1 VSARFAIVTDSTAD
15 LGPLAQANEIRVM
28 PLTIRFGNEEYR
40 DGVDLSSAEFYDKLK
55 TSPQPPITAQPAPA
69 AFVDT
74 YRALLDGGAER
85 ILSLHISS
93 ALSGT
98 YNAASIAAS
107 MVDARRISVVDTRSV
122 SAGIAMLAIDARRRF
137 SEGAAFEDVESAIR
151 ADLPHIELFAT
162 IPNLTYLAR
171 GGRIGGLRGMVG
183 NVLKIVPILML
194 KDGEVTEHA
203 KVRTFARAVDLLVQT
218 AIDRI
223 PVKGRARVSILH
235 SVAPELAAS
244 ISARIRAAAEPVF
257 EITCDI
263 GPTVGTHA
271 GPGAVGV
278 CFIP

>member
-1 VSARFAIVTDSTAD
+1 MSARFAIVTDSTAD
-15 LGPLAQANEIRVM
+15 LGPLAQANDINVV
-28 PLTIRFGNEEYR
+28 PLTIRFGNQEFR
-40 DGVDLSSAEFYDKLK
+40 DGVDLSSAEFYEKLK

-69 AFVDT
+69 TFVDA
-74 YRALLDGGAER
+74 YRSLLDGGTER

-107 MVDARRISVVDTRSV
+107 MVDARRITVVDTRSV

-137 SEGAAFEDVESAIR
+137 KAGAAFEEVEAAIR

-162 IPNLTYLAR
+162 VPSLTYLAR

-183 NVLKIVPILML
+183 NVLKIVPILVL
-194 KDGEVTEHA
+194 KDGEVSEYA
-203 KVRTFARAVDLLVQT
+203 KVRTFARAVEQLGQT
-218 AIDRI
+218 AVDRM
-223 PVKGRARVSILH
+223 PVKARARVSILH

-244 ISARIRAAAEPVF
+244 LSERIRVATEPVF

>member
-1 VSARFAIVTDSTAD
+1 MSSRFAIVTDSTAD
-15 LGPLAQANEIRVM
+15 LGPLAKANDIQVV
-28 PLTIRFGNEEYR
+28 PLTIRFGNQEFR
-40 DGVDLSSAEFYDKLK
+40 DGVDLSSAEFYEKLK
-55 TSPQPPITAQPAPA
+55 TSQQPPITAQPAPA
-69 AFVDT
+69 TFVET

-85 ILSLHISS
+85 ILSLHISA

-98 YNAASIAAS
+98 YNAASIAAA
-107 MVDARRISVVDTRSV
+107 MVDSRRISVVDTRSV

-137 SEGAAFEDVESAIR
+137 NEGAHFDDVEAVVR
-151 ADLPHIELFAT
+151 ADIPHIELFAT
-162 IPNLTYLAR
+162 IPNLTFLAR

-183 NVLKIVPILML
+183 NVLKIVPILMV

-218 AIDRI
+218 AIERI
-223 PVKGRARVSILH
+223 PVKGRARVAVLH
-235 SVAPELAAS
+235 SVAPDLAAS
-244 ISARIRAAAEPVF
+244 ISERVRTATEPVF

-271 GPGAVGV
+271 GAGAVGV

>member
-1 VSARFAIVTDSTAD
+1 MSSRFAIVTDSTAD
-15 LGPLAQANEIRVM
+15 LGPLAPANDIHVV
-28 PLTIRFGNEEYR
+28 PLTIRFGNQEYR
-40 DGVDLSSAEFYDKLK
+40 DGVDLSSAMFYEKLK

-69 AFVDT
+69 AFVDV
-74 YRALLDGGAER
+74 YRALLVGGTER
-85 ILSLHISS
+85 VLSLHVSS

-107 MVDARRISVVDTRSV
+107 TVDARRISVVDTRSV

-137 SEGAAFEDVESAIR
+137 NEGAAFEVVEAAVR

-194 KDGEVTEHA
+194 KDGEVTEYA

-218 AIDRI
+218 AFDRI
-223 PVKGRARVSILH
+223 PAKGRARVAILH

-244 ISARIRAAAEPVF
+244 ISERIRAATEPVF

>member
-1 VSARFAIVTDSTAD
+1 MSSRFAIVTDSTAD
-15 LGPLAQANEIRVM
+15 LGPLAQSNDIHVV
-28 PLTIRFGNEEYR
+28 PLTIRFGNQEYR

-55 TSPQPPITAQPAPA
+55 TSQQPPITAQPAPA

-85 ILSLHISS
+85 VLSLHISS

-98 YNAASIAAS
+98 YNAASIAAA

-137 SEGAAFEDVESAIR
+137 NAGAEFEAVESAIR
-151 ADLPHIELFAT
+151 ADIPHIELFAT

-183 NVLKIVPILML
+183 NVLKIVPILVV

-203 KVRTFARAVDLLVQT
+203 KVRTFVRAVELLTQT

-223 PVKGRARVSILH
+223 PVKGRARVAILH
-235 SVAPELAAS
+235 SVAPDLAAS
-244 ISARIRAAAEPVF
+244 ISERLRTETEPVF

>member
-1 VSARFAIVTDSTAD
+1 MSSRYAIVTDSTAD
-15 LGPLAQANEIRVM
+15 LGQLAQVNDIHVV
-28 PLTIRFGNEEYR
+28 PLTIRFGNQEYR

-85 ILSLHISS
+85 VLSLHISG

-137 SEGAAFEDVESAIR
+137 NEGAAFEDVEAAIR

-223 PVKGRARVSILH
+223 PAKGHARVSILH
-235 SVAPELAAS
+235 SVAPELAVS
-244 ISARIRAAAEPVF
+244 ISERIRTATEPVF

>member
-1 VSARFAIVTDSTAD
+1 MTARFAIVTDSTAD
-15 LGPLAQANEIRVM
+15 LGPLAQANDIHVV
-28 PLTIRFGNEEYR
+28 PLTIRFGNQEYR
-40 DGVDLSSAEFYDKLK
+40 DGVDLSSAEFYEKLE

-85 ILSLHISS
+85 ILSMHISS

-98 YNAASIAAS
+98 YNAASIAAA

-137 SEGAAFEDVESAIR
+137 NAGAAFEEVEAAIR
-151 ADLPHIELFAT
+151 EDIPNIELFAT
-162 IPNLTYLAR
+162 VPNLTYLAR

-194 KDGEVTEHA
+194 KDGEVKEHS
-203 KVRTFARAVDLLVQT
+203 KVRTFARAVEQLGQT
-218 AIDRI
+218 AIDRM

-244 ISARIRAAAEPVF
+244 LNERIRLATEPVF

>member
-1 VSARFAIVTDSTAD
+1 MSSRFAIVTDSTAD
-15 LGPLAQANEIRVM
+15 LGPLAQANDIQVV
-28 PLTIRFGNEEYR
+28 PLTIRFGNQEFR
-40 DGVDLSSAEFYDKLK
+40 DGVDLSSAEFYEKLK

-69 AFVDT
+69 AFVET
-74 YRALLDGGAER
+74 YRTLLDGGAER
-85 ILSLHISS
+85 ILSLHISA

-98 YNAASIAAS
+98 YNAASIAAAT
-107 MVDARRISVVDTRSV
+107 VDSRRISVVDTRSV
-122 SAGIAMLAIDARRRF
+122 SAGLAMLAIDARRRF
-137 SEGAAFEDVESAIR
+137 NAGADFDEVEAAVR
-151 ADLPHIELFAT
+151 ADIPHIELFAT
-162 IPNLTYLAR
+162 IPNLTFLAR

-183 NVLKIVPILML
+183 NVLKIVPILTL

-218 AIDRI
+218 AIERM
-223 PVKGRARVSILH
+223 PVKGRARVAILH
-235 SVAPELAAS
+235 SVAPDLAAS
-244 ISARIRAAAEPVF
+244 ISERVRAATDPVS

>member
-15 LGPLAQANEIRVM
+15 LGPLAQANEIRVV

-244 ISARIRAAAEPVF
+244 ISERIRAAAEPVF

>member
-1 VSARFAIVTDSTAD
+1 MSARFAIVTDSTAD
-15 LGPLAQANEIRVM
+15 LGPLAHANDIQVV
-28 PLTIRFGNEEYR
+28 PLTIRFGNQEFR
-40 DGVDLSSAEFYDKLK
+40 DGVDLSSAEFYEQLQ

-69 AFVDT
+69 TFVDT

-85 ILSLHISS
+85 ILSLHISA

-137 SEGAAFEDVESAIR
+137 NAGAGFEEVETAIR
-151 ADLPHIELFAT
+151 ADIPRIELFAT
-162 IPNLTYLAR
+162 IPNLTFLAR

-203 KVRTFARAVDLLVQT
+203 KVRTFARAVELLEQT
-218 AIDRI
+218 VIERM
-223 PVKGRARVSILH
+223 PVKGRARVAILH
-235 SVAPELAAS
+235 SVAPDLAAS
-244 ISARIRAAAEPVF
+244 ISERVRKATEPVF

>member
-1 VSARFAIVTDSTAD
+1 MSSRFAIVTDSTAD
-15 LGPLAQANEIRVM
+15 LGPLAQANDIQVV
-28 PLTIRFGNEEYR
+28 PLTIRFGNQEFR
-40 DGVDLSSAEFYDKLK
+40 DGVDLSSAEFYEKLK

-69 AFVDT
+69 AFVET
-74 YRALLDGGAER
+74 YRTLLDGGAER
-85 ILSLHISS
+85 ILSLHISA

-98 YNAASIAAS
+98 YNAASIAAAT
-107 MVDARRISVVDTRSV
+107 VDSRRISVVDTRSV
-122 SAGIAMLAIDARRRF
+122 SAGLAMLAIDARRRF
-137 SEGAAFEDVESAIR
+137 NAGADFDAVEAAVR
-151 ADLPHIELFAT
+151 ADIPHIELFAT
-162 IPNLTYLAR
+162 IPNLTFLAR

-183 NVLKIVPILML
+183 NVLKIVPILTL

-218 AIDRI
+218 AIERM
-223 PVKGRARVSILH
+223 PVKGRARVAILH
-235 SVAPELAAS
+235 SVAPDLAAS
-244 ISARIRAAAEPVF
+244 ISERVRAATDPVS